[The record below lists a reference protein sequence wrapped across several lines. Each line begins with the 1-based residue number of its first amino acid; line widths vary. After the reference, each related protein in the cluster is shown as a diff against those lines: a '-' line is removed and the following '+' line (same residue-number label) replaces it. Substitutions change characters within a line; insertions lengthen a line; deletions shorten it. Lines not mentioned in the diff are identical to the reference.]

1 MTSISRIAISHE
13 DLKEMS
19 FSDLNNQK
27 IYTLGRIEESKRI
40 GIEDE
45 IDKINIKNINSEIN
59 SRYTKYALIA
69 GVGVIVGMYALRKF
83 KN

>member
-83 KN
+83 R

>member
-1 MTSISRIAISHE
+1 MTSISRISISHE

-19 FSDLNNQK
+19 FSDLTTNES
-27 IYTLGRIEESKRI
+27 ILSRRIEDSKSR
-40 GIEDE
+40 GFEDE

-69 GVGVIVGMYALRKF
+69 GVGVVVGMYALRKF
-83 KN
+83 R

>member
-19 FSDLNNQK
+19 FSDLTTNES
-27 IYTLGRIEESKRI
+27 ILSRRIEDSKSR
-40 GIEDE
+40 GFEDE

>member
-83 KN
+83 KR

>member
-19 FSDLNNQK
+19 FSDLDNQK

-83 KN
+83 KR

>member
-1 MTSISRIAISHE
+1 MTSISRISISHE

-83 KN
+83 K

>member
-69 GVGVIVGMYALRKF
+69 GVGLIVGMIAIRKL
-83 KN
+83 K

>member
-69 GVGVIVGMYALRKF
+69 GVGVVVGMYALRKF
-83 KN
+83 R

>member
-1 MTSISRIAISHE
+1 MTSISRISISHE

-27 IYTLGRIEESKRI
+27 IYTLGRIEESKKI

-45 IDKINIKNINSEIN
+45 IDKINIENINSEIN

-83 KN
+83 K

>member
-19 FSDLNNQK
+19 FSDLDNQK